1 VKLPGYLD
9 PSFVPPAP
17 SIYAQIESGVLQ
29 GRGTA
34 AFLVDTGAS
43 VTTIMDRDR
52 DRLGIDWNRLDKKK
66 RPLSGI
72 GGTVDT
78 RIIRDGIL
86 LFKTDTGGTV
96 RERLQVYVAR
106 HDTARNGPSWK
117 RTCTAASLATRK
129 RHNRKI
135 QAHLRQV
142 EEHGLSGKITPFSR
156 LERET

>member
-1 VKLPGYLD
+1 VKLPCYLD

-52 DRLGIDWNRLDKKK
+52 DRLGIEWNRLDKTK

-96 RERLQVYVAR
+96 RERLQVHVAK
-106 HDTARNGPSWK
+106 HETARMDRHGRELVLQLPSLLGRDIIERYRLIYDK
-117 RTCTAASLATRK
+117 SKNT
-129 RHNRKI
+129 
-135 QAHLRQV
+135 V
-142 EEHGLSGKITPFSR
+142 Y
-156 LERET
+156 LER

>member
-1 VKLPGYLD
+1 MKLPGYLD

-29 GRGTA
+29 GRGTV

-52 DRLGIDWNRLDKKK
+52 DRLGIDWDRLDKTK

-86 LFKTDTGGTV
+86 LFKTDTGAQSERDSGFTLRNTIPREWTV
-96 RERLQVYVAR
+96 M
-106 HDTARNGPSWK
+106 
-117 RTCTAASLATRK
+117 
-129 RHNRKI
+129 
-135 QAHLRQV
+135 
-142 EEHGLSGKITPFSR
+142 EENLSCSFPR
-156 LERET
+156 

>member
-29 GRGTA
+29 TRGTV

-52 DRLGIDWNRLDKKK
+52 DRLGIDWTRLDKTK

-78 RIIRDGIL
+78 RTMDGIL
-86 LFKTDTGGTV
+86 LFKSDTGGTV
-96 RERLQVYVAR
+96 QERLQIHVAK
-106 HDTARNGPSWK
+106 HDTARMDRHGRERVLQLPSLLGRDIIERYRLIYDK
-117 RTCTAASLATRK
+117 SKTA
-129 RHNRKI
+129 
-135 QAHLRQV
+135 V
-142 EEHGLSGKITPFSR
+142 Y
-156 LERET
+156 LER

>member
-17 SIYAQIESGVLQ
+17 SIYAQIESGVLK
-29 GRGTA
+29 GRGTV

-52 DRLGIDWNRLDKKK
+52 DRLGIDWNRLDKTK

-96 RERLQVYVAR
+96 RERLQVHVAKHDSARMDR
-106 HDTARNGPSWK
+106 HGRERVLQLPWLLGRDMIERY
-117 RTCTAASLATRK
+117 
-129 RHNRKI
+129 
-135 QAHLRQV
+135 
-142 EEHGLSGKITPFSR
+142 GLIYDKSKSTVY
-156 LERET
+156 LER